1 MKRKGVKMKKLKYIL
16 LGAVSCVFLTGCAVH
31 IHYGRTRELSGDEK
45 TIKKEAESNA
55 YKEYSLDMDELLMQS
70 SDLIVTIEPSD
81 KAYIEL
87 TYSDDLE
94 DYGFYANIE
103 HDEIKIGTTSKKK
116 FRDPNFRAVIHAN
129 VSECHFAGKYKA
141 EWKCIPCNKV
151 ELGMSGA
158 VNCDIQD
165 LDCKNLDVTTNGASR
180 LSMSGKAGD
189 AEVVL
194 NGASEYEAKELLCN
208 NIKAELNGA
217 SMMKISVTD
226 LLDVEVNGAG
236 EVSYYGSPEVKSD
249 VHGAGKV
256 KQKSEDP
263 YC

>member
-1 MKRKGVKMKKLKYIL
+1 M
-16 LGAVSCVFLTGCAVH
+16 TGIKATIVMPETAPLAKVTATKS
-31 IHYGRTRELSGDEK
+31 YG
-45 TIKKEAESNA
+45 
-55 YKEYSLDMDELLMQS
+55 
-70 SDLIVTIEPSD
+70 
-81 KAYIEL
+81 
-87 TYSDDLE
+87 
-94 DYGFYANIE
+94 
-103 HDEIKIGTTSKKK
+103 
-116 FRDPNFRAVIHAN
+116 
-129 VSECHFAGKYKA
+129 
-141 EWKCIPCNKV
+141 
-151 ELGMSGA
+151 
-158 VNCDIQD
+158 
-165 LDCKNLDVTTNGASR
+165 
-180 LSMSGKAGD
+180 